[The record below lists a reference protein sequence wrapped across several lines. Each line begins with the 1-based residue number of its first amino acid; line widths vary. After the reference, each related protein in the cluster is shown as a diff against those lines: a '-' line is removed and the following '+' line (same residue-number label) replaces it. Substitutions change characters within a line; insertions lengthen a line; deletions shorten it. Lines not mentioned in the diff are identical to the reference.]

1 MIRRLLEFSRK
12 DIHPNTQRRG
22 GLLNI
27 LLFGVWAITLVTL
40 IMLIVT
46 GALGVM
52 TQPIELYLM
61 AGGILI
67 AISGLYVLNQR
78 GRVTLAG
85 ILFLVLLSAATSI
98 ADAPNEVLAGRTL
111 LFFTLPILMASFLLE
126 AYASFIA
133 ALFIVIVHGVMWI
146 YADVTVPFSPFGMI
160 AFMVLAL
167 IAWLAARSLEEALS
181 QAREVNLHLDELV
194 GERTQEL
201 AEANAYLEIT
211 NERLKELDVM
221 KSKFVSDVSH
231 ELRTPIS
238 NISIYLEMLE
248 DTLKKIGTTLPEK
261 VLNFINVARDETKR
275 LTKLIND
282 ILDSSHLEQS
292 AARTEMQVVDMNKIL
307 RDVVDANRLKAESK
321 GVALTLNETNVT
333 LNLFADPDQLT
344 QVFTNL
350 TANAIN
356 YTPSGSI
363 DIASSTNDKGQAVF
377 HIKDTGMGIAN
388 EDMAHLF
395 DRFYRGKQA
404 SRSAIPG
411 TGLGLAIT
419 KEIVEAHQGS
429 IEVESELNVGT
440 LFTITFPL
448 YQPEK

>member
-1 MIRRLLEFSRK
+1 MIRRLLEFPRK
-12 DIHPNTQRRG
+12 DLAPGTQRRG
-22 GLLNI
+22 TLLNI
-27 LLFGVWAITLVTL
+27 LLFGVWTITLVTL
-40 IMLIVT
+40 VMLILT
-46 GALGVM
+46 GALGIM
-52 TQPIELYLM
+52 NQPLSLYLM
-61 AGGILI
+61 AGAILI
-67 AISGLYVLNQR
+67 AITGLYVLNQQ

-85 ILFLVLLSAATSI
+85 VLFLVLLSAATSI

-126 AYASFIA
+126 PYASFIA
-133 ALFIVIVHGVMWI
+133 ALFIVIVHGIMWI
-146 YADVTVPFSPFGMI
+146 FADVSVPFSPFGMT
-160 AFMVLAL
+160 AFMVMAL
-167 IAWLAARSLEEALS
+167 IAWLAARSLEEALN

-211 NERLKELDVM
+211 NERLQELDVL

-248 DTLKKIGTTLPEK
+248 DSLNKLGTTLPQK
-261 VLNFINVARDETKR
+261 VPNFINVAREETKR

-307 RDVVDANRLKAESK
+307 RDVVDANRLKAEAK
-321 GVALTLNETNVT
+321 GIALNLNETNVT
-333 LNLFADPDQLT
+333 LNLLADPDQLT

-356 YTPSGSI
+356 YTPTGSI
-363 DIASSTNDKGQAVF
+363 DITTALDDKGQA
-377 HIKDTGMGIAN
+377 ILQIRDTGMGIAS

-404 SRSAIPG
+404 SRSSIPG

-419 KEIVEAHQGS
+419 KEIVETHQGS
-429 IEVESELNVGT
+429 IAVESELNVGT
-440 LFTITFPL
+440 LFTITFPI